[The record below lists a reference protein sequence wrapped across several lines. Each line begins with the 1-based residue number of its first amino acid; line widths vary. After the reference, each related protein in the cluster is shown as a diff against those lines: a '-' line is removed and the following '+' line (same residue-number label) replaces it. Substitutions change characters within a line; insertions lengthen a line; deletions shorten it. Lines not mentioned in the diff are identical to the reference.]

1 MQAALG
7 LAQLENIDKHIAIKR
22 EIGIQIQFQ
31 DSGVFKSTYTT
42 KEVTKNQLINY
53 ILTNPGERFFNPS
66 FGSGIKSLL
75 FEQTNDLTQLEE
87 QISLGISNNVE
98 NIRVNSVSATQN
110 NNEIYINVNYTIN
123 NQNDELT
130 LALDI
135 NE

>member
-1 MQAALG
+1 MAVRPIYRYNELSG
-7 LAQLENIDKHIAIKR
+7 SNAIKR

-66 FGSGIKSLL
+66 FGSGIKALL

>member
-1 MQAALG
+1 MAIRPIYRYNELSG
-7 LAQLENIDKHIAIKR
+7 SNAIKR

-31 DSGVFKSTYTT
+31 DSGVFKSTHTT

>member
-1 MQAALG
+1 MAIRPIYRYNELSG
-7 LAQLENIDKHIAIKR
+7 SNAIKK
-22 EIGIQIQFQ
+22 EIGIQVQFQ

-42 KEVTKNQLINY
+42 KQQVKNQLINY
-53 ILTNPGERFFNPS
+53 ILTNPGERFFNPF
-66 FGSGIKSLL
+66 FGSGIKALL

>member
-1 MQAALG
+1 MAIRPIYRYNELSG
-7 LAQLENIDKHIAIKR
+7 SNAIKK
-22 EIGIQIQFQ
+22 EIGIQVQFQ

-42 KEVTKNQLINY
+42 KQQVKNQLINY

-66 FGSGIKSLL
+66 FGSGIKALL

-87 QISLGISNNVE
+87 QISTGISNNVE
-98 NIRVNSVSATQN
+98 NIRVNSVNATQN
-110 NNEIYINVNYTIN
+110 NNEIYININYTIN
-123 NQNDELT
+123 NQTDELT

>member
-1 MQAALG
+1 MAVRPIYRYNELSG
-7 LAQLENIDKHIAIKR
+7 SNAIKK
-22 EIGIQIQFQ
+22 EIGIQVQFQ

-42 KEVTKNQLINY
+42 KQQVKNQLINY

-66 FGSGIKSLL
+66 FGSGIKALL

-87 QISLGISNNVE
+87 QISIGISNNVE
-98 NIRVNSVSATQN
+98 NIRVNSVNATQN
-110 NNEIYINVNYTIN
+110 NNEIYININYTIN
-123 NQNDELT
+123 NQTDELT

>member
-1 MQAALG
+1 MAIRPIYRYNELSG
-7 LAQLENIDKHIAIKR
+7 SNAIKR

>member
-1 MQAALG
+1 MAVRPIYRYNELSG
-7 LAQLENIDKHIAIKR
+7 SNAIKR

>member
-1 MQAALG
+1 MAIRPIYRYNELSG
-7 LAQLENIDKHIAIKR
+7 SNAIKK
-22 EIGIQIQFQ
+22 EIGIQVQFQ

-42 KEVTKNQLINY
+42 KQQVKNQLINY

-66 FGSGIKSLL
+66 FGSGIKALL

>member
-1 MQAALG
+1 MAVRPIYRYNELSG
-7 LAQLENIDKHIAIKR
+7 SNAIKR

-66 FGSGIKSLL
+66 FGSGIKALL

-98 NIRVNSVSATQN
+98 NIRVNSVIATQN

>member
-1 MQAALG
+1 MAVRPIYRYNELSG
-7 LAQLENIDKHIAIKR
+7 SNAIKK
-22 EIGIQIQFQ
+22 EIGIQVQFQ

-42 KEVTKNQLINY
+42 KQQVKNQLINY

-66 FGSGIKSLL
+66 FGSGIKALL

-87 QISLGISNNVE
+87 QISTGISNNVE
-98 NIRVNSVSATQN
+98 NIRVNSVNATQN
-110 NNEIYINVNYTIN
+110 NNEIYININYTIN
-123 NQNDELT
+123 NQTDELT